1 MNKNIKVERIAL
13 REWLAI
19 SFLMLLL
26 TVGLASTNVLKRI
39 DLSLYDRFMQANSVP
54 ARDDIIIVAI
64 DDYSLAELGKWP
76 FAREHHA
83 ALLRQLSAAKPLAI
97 GIDVS
102 FTEAEPVQAN
112 QANGDQ
118 QLADALSQNNVVV
131 LPLSSE
137 SAGKGLSIVK
147 PIPALASA
155 ARQLGHIHLELDQDG
170 VARSV
175 FLREGMNGE
184 MWPQFALAM
193 KDIGT
198 KIAPGTETNLPGA
211 RAPAGDHAKDN
222 PTLNNSTKNSSAKS
236 STAQNTQGIWQRD
249 YQMHIPFY
257 GNNGQFTSV
266 PYVAVLRGEVPASF
280 FKNKYVLVGPTAIG
294 MADAYPTPVSGEDGN
309 MAGIEIH
316 ANVLASLLDNRSI
329 HFAANWQTSLY
340 CFSAVLIALLGYLLL
355 SPRIALVITVILF
368 TGLLLISYVALREGV
383 WLPPT
388 AALFILIIAYPLW
401 SWRRLEAAIR
411 YLGEEFILLDNEP
424 HLLPE
429 LQIDLDDEEKSRP
442 LQDRLEQRIDAMQLA
457 ARRVRDLRQFV
468 SDSLSSLPD
477 ATLVTTTDGNVLM
490 SNQVAKDYFS
500 SIGIPQVNDA
510 LAPYLFAK
518 MSNPQAMDQTASNA
532 FSWWHLLD
540 LHQSKTMASGI
551 EVVDPRSRD
560 LLIKSAP
567 CYSSSKELVGW
578 IVSLIDITNIRAA
591 ERSRDE
597 TLHFISH
604 DMRAPQAS
612 ILALLE
618 LQQDSATAL
627 PQAEFLSRIEKA
639 SRITLGLADNFVQ
652 LARAESQDYRME
664 DTDFQDILLDATEE
678 MWTLTR
684 TKNIRISSQIPAGD
698 YPVRVDRALMTRALT
713 NLLSNAIKYSPPNTM
728 ISCSLEY
735 ERGLAEASVICSIS
749 DQGYGIA
756 RADQPKL
763 FQRFQRFR
771 NGEQPKNDGV
781 GLGMVFVKAVIDR
794 HHGQISFV
802 SAPNE
807 GTTFNIK
814 LPAFSI

>member
-13 REWLAI
+13 REWLTI

-26 TVGLASTNVLKRI
+26 TAGLASTSVLKRI

-83 ALLRQLSAAKPLAI
+83 ELLRQLSAAKPLAI

-102 FTEAEPVQAN
+102 FTETEPTQAN
-112 QANGDQ
+112 QTSGDH
-118 QLADALSQNNVVV
+118 QLADALNQNNVVV

-147 PIPALASA
+147 PIPILASA
-155 ARQLGHIHLELDQDG
+155 ARQLGHIHLELDKDG

-198 KIAPGTETNLPGA
+198 KIAPGTEINLPGA
-211 RAPAGDHAKDN
+211 RAPTSDRAKTSVKDS
-222 PTLNNSTKNSSAKS
+222 TSSNNSAKAA
-236 STAQNTQGIWQRD
+236 TRNTQGIWQRD

-257 GNNGQFTSV
+257 GDNGQFISV
-266 PYVAVLRGEVPASF
+266 PYVSVLRGEVPASF

-294 MADAYPTPVSGEDGN
+294 MADAYPTPVSGEEGN

-329 HFAANWQTSLY
+329 HFAASWQISLY
-340 CFSAVLIALLGYLLL
+340 CIFAVLIALLAYLFL
-355 SPRIALVITVILF
+355 SPRIALIVTVILF
-368 TGLLLISYVALREGV
+368 IGLLLISYVALREGV

-429 LQIDLDDEEKSRP
+429 LRIDLDDEEESRP

-510 LAPYLFAK
+510 LVPYLFAK
-518 MSNPQAMDQTASNA
+518 MSNPQSMDQTASNA

-540 LHQSKTMASGI
+540 LYQSKTMASGI
-551 EVVDPRSRD
+551 EVIDPRSRD
-560 LLIKSAP
+560 MLIKSAP

-678 MWTLTR
+678 MWTLTKA
-684 TKNIRISSQIPAGD
+684 KNIRISCQIPAGD

-713 NLLSNAIKYSPPNTM
+713 NLLSNAIKYSPPNTV

-735 ERGLAEASVICSIS
+735 ERGLTEASVTCAIS

-807 GTTFNIK
+807 GTTFHIK